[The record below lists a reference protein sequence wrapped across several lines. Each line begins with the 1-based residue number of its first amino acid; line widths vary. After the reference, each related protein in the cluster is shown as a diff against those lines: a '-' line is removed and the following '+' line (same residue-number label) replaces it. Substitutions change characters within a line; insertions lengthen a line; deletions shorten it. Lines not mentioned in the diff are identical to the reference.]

1 MRPAD
6 LLQMVRATPFE
17 PFRIRLNSG
26 RTFEIRHPEM
36 VKVGKSSAYLFTY
49 SVEEDDVIERADI
62 VSLLLMEAF
71 EPIEPKRSAG

>member
-6 LLQMVRATPFE
+6 LLLMIRATPFA

-26 RTFEIRHPEM
+26 RTFDVRHPEM
-36 VKVGKSSAYLFTY
+36 VKVGRSSAYLFTY
-49 SVEEDDVIERADI
+49 AAEEDDVIDRADI

-71 EPIEPKRSAG
+71 EPMDTKRSA